1 MIYYFSDKLLNIRE
15 AKCSLRQ
22 SNTNQKYPKMLASP
36 VLLLTIMVA
45 SLHAELICPPV
56 SQGDMANF
64 FPNEDGKCSLFIIQ
78 PPIELFQTVVVTSCV
93 MLAST
98 LY

>member
-1 MIYYFSDKLLNIRE
+1 MIYYSSDKLLNIRE

-64 FPNEDGKCSLFIIQ
+64 FPNEDGKCSVFIIQ
-78 PPIELFQTVVVTSCV
+78 PPIELLQTAVVTTCV